1 MSTNRFFGK
10 AKNFAANNYQNYYG
24 NMIPSFSN
32 ASGASMGAGV
42 TPSNPYNFI
51 IANSSTIDQTVTLL
65 DSYRANVAGVT
76 NFGNDSAISITMD
89 SGSGVTYGSF
99 LQTLTSTP
107 FSIGQIYLDCQNS
120 AQITNTLTF
129 NWQQNDG
136 TAATSLENPFID
148 PMQNQATV
156 LMYTPQRIIPINGY
170 TKCTFTLLAS
180 ATLKMKIFPAIILD
194 GAQPLVG
201 SAPEQTFAPINIS
214 QNPLARRIG

>member
-1 MSTNRFFGK
+1 MSRYFNK
-10 AKNFAANNYQNYYG
+10 AANFAANNYQNYYG
-24 NMIPSFSN
+24 NMIPNFSN
-32 ASGASMGAGV
+32 ANGASAMAA
-42 TPSNPYNFI
+42 PSNPYNFI
-51 IANSSTIDQTVTLL
+51 ISNSSTIPLTVTLL
-65 DSYRANVAGVT
+65 DSYNANIAGVA
-76 NFGNDSAISITMD
+76 NFGNDERITITMD
-89 SGSGVTYGSF
+89 SGSGVSYGSF

-129 NWQQNDG
+129 RYQQNDG
-136 TAATSLENPFID
+136 TFAGSLENPFID
-148 PMQNQATV
+148 PMQNQSTV

-170 TKCTFTLLAS
+170 TKCTFTLLGS

-201 SAPEQTFAPINIS
+201 ASPEQAFSPINIS